1 MEEMFAAARRAS
13 GLTASRAAMVCGL
26 SRPTFAARE
35 AQPGGFRLDELR
47 AMAAEMDDTGRELLL
62 RAVSAYVFEG

>member
-1 MEEMFAAARRAS
+1 MDGLFSAARRAS
-13 GLTASRAAMVCGL
+13 GLTASKAAMVCGL

-47 AMAAEMDDTGRELLL
+47 AMAAEMDETGRELLL
-62 RAVSAYVFEG
+62 RAIEAHVFAE